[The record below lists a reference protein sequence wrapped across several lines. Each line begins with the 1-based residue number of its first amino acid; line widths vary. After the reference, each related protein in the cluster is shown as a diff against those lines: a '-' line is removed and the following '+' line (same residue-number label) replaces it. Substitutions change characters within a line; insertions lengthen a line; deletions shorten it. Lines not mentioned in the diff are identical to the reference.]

1 MKRSKCEHTLRINLL
16 KSYAISIPI
25 IALATFLFPKHL
37 MDILIAVF
45 AVFNPLIQFGLNAT
59 S

>member
-1 MKRSKCEHTLRINLL
+1 MKRSKCEHTLRMNLL

-25 IALATFLFPKHL
+25 IALATFLFPNQL
-37 MDILIAVF
+37 IDILIAMF